1 MKMAELVERYLEHRR
16 PGLSRQTFKNYQ
28 STLGRLATA
37 WDKTRRVP
45 QSLDE
50 DWMGDFL
57 AKYRRGQGGNGQEM
71 MASTYNKSVEQFKAF
86 LEWGVR
92 KGIIRPFV
100 VDACVRMPKQKPR
113 EFLRLSAA
121 EVVHMIETTEDPWER
136 WVLAYASQTLGRDSE
151 LRNRQV
157 KHLHLGRGTL
167 DWYRKKTVDL
177 DELPITR
184 QLATEWDRWVHF
196 YQDRCGSI
204 QPHWPLVPARFV
216 TNVAILRRHPNGRVR
231 AQDCRGFSFDPTRPP
246 HELAG
251 IVKKH
256 ASRVSRLPV
265 EDLKGQG
272 VHILRRSMARAL
284 YERLRDEGHPEPL
297 RVVQAALGHADQQTT
312 RIYIGVRPDR
322 MERNALLAGSDL
334 LWSDISRVSE
344 IRPSGTFGAA
354 STETSNIVELR
365 SVDHG

>member
-1 MKMAELVERYLEHRR
+1 MKMADLVERYLEHRR
-16 PGLSRQTFKNYQ
+16 PGLGEQTFKNYQ
-28 STLGRLATA
+28 STLKRLADA

-45 QSLDE
+45 QSMDE

-57 AKYRRGQGGNGQEM
+57 AKFRRGEVGGSGREM
-71 MASTYNKSVEQFKAF
+71 RFSTYNKSVEQLKAF

-92 KGIIRPFV
+92 KGIIKPFV
-100 VDACVRMPKQKPR
+100 VDACVRMPKQEPR

-121 EVVHMIETTEDPWER
+121 EVVHMIETCDDPWER

-151 LRNRQV
+151 LRNRQF
-157 KHLHLGRGTL
+157 KHLHVGRGTL

-184 QLATEWDRWVHF
+184 QLAAEWDRWVHV
-196 YQDRCGSI
+196 YQAKCGSI
-204 QPHWPLVPARFV
+204 QPHWPLVPTRVLGWTRGGMA
-216 TNVAILRRHPNGRVR
+216 TSRRYDGSVKQIQKAERQWYYHP
-231 AQDCRGFSFDPTRPP
+231 TKPP
-246 HELAG
+246 HELAC

-256 ASRVSRLPV
+256 AARVSGLPV
-265 EDLKGQG
+265 EELKGQG

-322 MERNALLAGSDL
+322 MERNALLMGSDL
-334 LWSDISRVSE
+334 LW
-344 IRPSGTFGAA
+344 
-354 STETSNIVELR
+354 TETTNVVELR
-365 SVDHG
+365 EVR